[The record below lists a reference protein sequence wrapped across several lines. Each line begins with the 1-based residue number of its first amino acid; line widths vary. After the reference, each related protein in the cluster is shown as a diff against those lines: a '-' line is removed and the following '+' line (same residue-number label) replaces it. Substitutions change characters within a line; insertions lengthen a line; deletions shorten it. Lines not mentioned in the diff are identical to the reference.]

1 MSVRNRW
8 GNALNWYMMAPF
20 HLRNTICSTTTRNS
34 FAVWRTLRA
43 ANLANETAV
52 RERLDNNNGNGDSWC
67 VYSVSG
73 WGVSSDCTVL
83 VPVDDRK
90 FD

>member
-8 GNALNWYMMAPF
+8 ESALNLFMMVPF

-34 FAVWRTLRA
+34 FAVWKTLRS

-52 RERLDNNNGNGDSWC
+52 RERLDNPRGDGGDWR

-73 WGVSSDCTVL
+73 GGVSSDCTIL
-83 VPVDDRK
+83 VPVDESLD
-90 FD
+90 